1 MLDALFWS
9 IILMVV
15 GLGLIAMELFIPSG
29 GVLSALAAV
38 AFIGSVMVAF
48 SGGITS
54 GVIVLAGT
62 LVLLPVILAA
72 AVRWWPY
79 TPLGRL
85 MVLHTPEPAPDGA
98 ADTPEHQQLLSLV
111 GRQGVAKTKLL
122 PSGAVRIEGRTYDA
136 LSEGTAIDQG
146 QPVRVK
152 AVRANRIVVAAV
164 RTGSPDPPAMAVE
177 PDVPSD
183 PLDQPAEDLG
193 LESLQ
198 DPPL

>member
-9 IILMVV
+9 IILLVV
-15 GLGLIAMELFIPSG
+15 GIGLIAMELFIPSG
-29 GVLSALAAV
+29 GVLSVLAGVAV
-38 AFIGSVMVAF
+38 IGSIMVAF
-48 SGGITS
+48 SGGVTS
-54 GVIVLAGT
+54 GLIVLAGT
-62 LVLLPVILAA
+62 LILLPLILAA

-85 MVLHTPEPAPDGA
+85 MVLHTPPPLPDGT
-98 ADTPEHQQLLSLV
+98 ADTPEHQELQALV
-111 GRQGVAKTKLL
+111 GRDGVAKTKLL

-136 LSEGTAIDQG
+136 LSEGTAIDEG

-164 RTGSPDPPAMAVE
+164 LP
-177 PDVPSD
+177 
-183 PLDQPAEDLG
+183 DQPTSRSEQSDILDEPAENLG

-198 DPPL
+198 DPPW

>member
-9 IILMVV
+9 IILLVV
-15 GLGLIAMELFIPSG
+15 GIGLLAMELFIPSG
-29 GVLSALAAV
+29 GVLSVLAGVAV
-38 AFIGSVMVAF
+38 IGSVMMAF
-48 SGGITS
+48 SGGVAS
-54 GVIVLAGT
+54 GLIVLAVT
-62 LVLLPVILAA
+62 LVLLPLILAA

-85 MVLHTPEPAPDGA
+85 MVLHTPQPLPDGT
-98 ADTPEHQQLLSLV
+98 ADTPEHQELQTLV

-136 LSEGTAIDQG
+136 LSEGTAIDEG

-164 RTGSPDPPAMAVE
+164 LP
-177 PDVPSD
+177 
-183 PLDQPAEDLG
+183 DQPTSRSEQSDILDEPAENLG

-198 DPPL
+198 DPPW

>member
-9 IILMVV
+9 IILLVV

-29 GVLSALAAV
+29 GVLSALAGVAV
-38 AFIGSVMVAF
+38 IGSVMVAF
-48 SGGITS
+48 SGGVAS
-54 GVIVLAGT
+54 GLIVLAGT
-62 LVLLPVILAA
+62 LVLLPLILAA

-85 MVLHTPEPAPDGA
+85 MVLHTPQPLPDGA
-98 ADTPEHQQLLSLV
+98 ADTPEHQELQALV
-111 GRQGVAKTKLL
+111 GHQGVAKTKLL

-164 RTGSPDPPAMAVE
+164 RPSTPAP
-177 PDVPSD
+177 PDVTDD
-183 PLDQPAEDLG
+183 PLDQSAEDLG